1 MIDWWCSEGTTL
13 DSVLPPYVL
22 GASLGESRF
31 GAVAVRIVYVL
42 RRQEHVHRPLAHVQL
57 RNRRRLLLLPLLL
70 LPLLIFVLLLP
81 AALLLLLLDLGASRV
96 LLAVGVVLVVVDDLV
111 VVLDAPQRFLRVES
125 VRRDAFHFATH
136 APQQRARVSAT
147 NSFGTVSVAFPVSI
161 ADVLTITI
169 LTSHVPKFRKTAWVL
184 N

>member
-111 VVLDAPQRFLRVES
+111 VVLDGLPNNADS
-125 VRRDAFHFATH
+125 
-136 APQQRARVSAT
+136 SNNT
-147 NSFGTVSVAFPVSI
+147 NCLHG
-161 ADVLTITI
+161 VLLLTTLNMSGLITNPDNCF
-169 LTSHVPKFRKTAWVL
+169 SHVKVT
-184 N
+184 